1 MSYIV
6 RSNAALPKPK
16 AWTVN
21 QTPISSDQRQR
32 MTIPTRR
39 AEITWQTDS
48 GDVDSRTTVV
58 PALPVFLD
66 ALSAFAQGTLIQTP
80 QGSVAIEDLEPG
92 MEVACADGPSEKIKW
107 IGSMTIIPNCSD
119 LNLPE
124 TALYRVTEGGYGLD
138 ASAPDLLLG
147 PAARI
152 LPALMATDSRS
163 ALKNVADL
171 EDGYSVLSIRPMSP
185 VRVFHI
191 ALDNHRLLRANGVL
205 VESFHPGSDARLHL
219 SHEMFAIFLKMFPHL
234 TNEGGFGPLRH
245 NRTSP
250 HAA

>member
-21 QTPISSDQRQR
+21 QAPVSPAERQR

-39 AEITWQTDS
+39 AEIAWLNEAGEAEQK
-48 GDVDSRTTVV
+48 TTVV

-80 QGSVAIEDLEPG
+80 GGYVAIEDLEPG
-92 MEVACADGPSEKIKW
+92 MKVACADGPAETIRW
-107 IGSMTIIPNCSD
+107 IGSMTLIPNCSD

-124 TALYRVTEGGYGLD
+124 ASLFRVTEGSFGLD
-138 ASAPDLLLG
+138 ASAPDLMLG
-147 PAARI
+147 PSARI

-163 ALKNVADL
+163 ALKNIDSLA
-171 EDGYSVLSIRPMSP
+171 DGYSVLSIRPMSP
-185 VRVFHI
+185 IRVFHI
-191 ALDNHRLLRANGVL
+191 ALGSHRLMRANGVL
-205 VESFHPGSDARLHL
+205 VESYHPGSDARLHL
-219 SHEMFAIFLKMFPHL
+219 SHEMFAIFLSMFPHMR
-234 TNEGGFGPLRH
+234 NEGSFGPLRH
-245 NRTSP
+245 QRTLN
-250 HAA
+250 AA